1 MLYFAYFYVR
11 LELAKK
17 TWRLICQLLVCK
29 FSYLEVHVCV
39 FEVPEIDLLSVT

>member
-1 MLYFAYFYVR
+1 MGSVTIRSKPVMDKEVCCVLRIFYVR

-29 FSYLEVHVCV
+29 F
-39 FEVPEIDLLSVT
+39 